1 MIGLKKTFI
10 SGIIICF
17 LLAIC
22 AYVLSAYVGGP
33 YMLYA
38 LALGMLSSSFL
49 YKLPHSVGIDYT
61 GKKLLRVGV
70 ALLGARI
77 TFAEVSSLGFDVVFA
92 ICVSVIATMIFGAI
106 AGKILRV
113 GVRMGVLTGGSTAIC
128 GASAAMAV
136 SSVLPH
142 DKKLEQQT
150 LFTVVGVNVL
160 STVAMVLYP
169 LLALWLGYNTL
180 QSGVFLGGS
189 IHDVAQVVGAGFSM
203 SDTVG
208 NIATITK
215 LLRVAMLLP
224 MVFGLAFV
232 IYWLSK
238 QGKMMAGGEAQAPF
252 PFFLLVFLILI
263 GLNSFGFLSLGVGAN
278 MDISAVLAKISKGL
292 LTMAVIALGMKT
304 SVRELMSVGHK
315 AMILLVLEMI
325 FITIAVMGISSY
337 ML

>member
-1 MIGLKKTFI
+1 MN
-10 SGIIICF
+10 
-17 LLAIC
+17 
-22 AYVLSAYVGGP
+22 
-33 YMLYA
+33 
-38 LALGMLSSSFL
+38 
-49 YKLPHSVGIDYT
+49 
-61 GKKLLRVGV
+61 
-70 ALLGARI
+70 
-77 TFAEVSSLGFDVVFA
+77 
-92 ICVSVIATMIFGAI
+92 
-106 AGKILRV
+106 
-113 GVRMGVLTGGSTAIC
+113 
-128 GASAAMAV
+128 
-136 SSVLPH
+136 
-142 DKKLEQQT
+142 KKLEQQT

-315 AMILLVLEMI
+315 AIILLVLEMI